1 MELERER
8 SEAVDPTFVEYDEA
22 VKHARRLADIAH
34 VAYTVCAEI
43 GDHKLGF
50 YVLTS
55 ERYASLR
62 ERGLAHSMAPV
73 ASILSNG
80 ALNEYHFR
88 RREHV

>member
-1 MELERER
+1 MEEARN
-8 SEAVDPTFVEYDEA
+8 EAVNPTFVEYEKA
-22 VKHARRLADIAH
+22 LEHARSLAGIAR

-43 GDHKLGF
+43 GDNKLGF

-62 ERGLAHSMAPV
+62 ERGLTHSMAPV

-80 ALNEYHFR
+80 QLHEYHFR
-88 RREHV
+88 RQHHV